1 MTKKQFG
8 IIFTLLALI
17 VCVGVLAAKL
27 NQGGLNDPS
36 DLGTLL
42 EQPADKDKEQEV
54 SSQSEF
60 FVTARG
66 ERDQADS
73 AYIQSFKAI
82 LEDKNTTQEQKNDA
96 NKKITDKTV
105 RKDQEKRIEMNITN
119 KGFEDALCFI
129 EDGQNGAKARV
140 VVKAKDGLDEK
151 TSVAIQEIVQ
161 DVAKT
166 NNIVIEV
173 KK

>member
-27 NQGGLNDPS
+27 NTGGLNDPG

-42 EQPADKDKEQEV
+42 EQPGEEKGTEA
-54 SSQSEF
+54 SSQTEF

-66 ERDQADS
+66 EREQADS
-73 AYIQSFKAI
+73 AYIQSFKSM
-82 LEDKNTTQEQKNDA
+82 LEDKNTTQEQKNEA
-96 NKKITDKTV
+96 NKKITEKTV
-105 RKDQEKRIEMNITN
+105 RKDQEKRIELNITN
-119 KGFEDALCFI
+119 KGYEDAICFI
-129 EDGQNGAKARV
+129 DDNNKARV
-140 VVKAKDGLDEK
+140 VVKSKDGLDEK
-151 TSVAIQEIVQ
+151 SSAAIQEIVQ
-161 DVAKT
+161 DVSKI
-166 NNIVIEV
+166 NNILIEV